1 MSRISNVIKNAK
13 VGVFFLIL
21 TFAASMYS
29 RKIFLDGLGGDFV
42 GLTTTL
48 LSIIGLI
55 SLAEMGMAVAI
66 SSTLYKPL
74 ANKDFGVVSEIL
86 SFLKGAYLRIALFI
100 LIVSLIVSLSF
111 PFFFSEET
119 ISLELIYFIFFTLLG
134 SVLIEYV
141 VNYKKLLFIADQ
153 KMFKVTKYY
162 QSINLIKIFTQI
174 IVVIE
179 YQSPV
184 LWGAIALIFSVVSSF
199 LINFKVEQ
207 SYPALNTSKLS
218 FTELYKRNTHIVV
231 KVKYL
236 IVHKA
241 SDFVFRTSDSLFCY
255 YFTTLLTVAIVGNYQ
270 LLSGAIRTLVGTVSE
285 SITASVGSFVSE
297 KSVNESHTL
306 FHTIFSFQ
314 WFAATFIAINFS
326 ILSNHLVKIWL
337 GGEYVVDSWILI
349 MISLNTFVVLVRGPI
364 DNFINAYGLFQDI
377 RAPIVELTINLIISI
392 LFGYIWGIPGVLLGT
407 FVSISLVVL
416 GWKPYFIYKEIFL
429 ENYSF
434 YIRSTLIRLLSTSI
448 SCILSFY
455 LISFAPSDVSD
466 LYEWVILASISV
478 IITSLVCLSVYVILD
493 KHFRTFFFKI
503 TRIKA

>member
-1 MSRISNVIKNAK
+1 MAHTPLFFDQVYIFHKK
-13 VGVFFLIL
+13 VLIL
-21 TFAASMYS
+21 
-29 RKIFLDGLGGDFV
+29 
-42 GLTTTL
+42 
-48 LSIIGLI
+48 
-55 SLAEMGMAVAI
+55 
-66 SSTLYKPL
+66 
-74 ANKDFGVVSEIL
+74 
-86 SFLKGAYLRIALFI
+86 
-100 LIVSLIVSLSF
+100 
-111 PFFFSEET
+111 
-119 ISLELIYFIFFTLLG
+119 
-134 SVLIEYV
+134 
-141 VNYKKLLFIADQ
+141 
-153 KMFKVTKYY
+153 
-162 QSINLIKIFTQI
+162 
-174 IVVIE
+174 
-179 YQSPV
+179 
-184 LWGAIALIFSVVSSF
+184 
-199 LINFKVEQ
+199 
-207 SYPALNTSKLS
+207 
-218 FTELYKRNTHIVV
+218 
-231 KVKYL
+231 
-236 IVHKA
+236 HKA

-255 YFTTLLTVAIVGNYQ
+255 YFTNLLTVAIVGNYQ